1 MIKKKII
8 KSKVITFLFIMTLG
22 FSFNLITP
30 TDSKAGPYSC
40 AKDADG
46 AIIVQRLEGNMFNL
60 TNGDQDNQCSEEPDF
75 YKVLIYKIALCKED
89 PYTAGGGALPDYS
102 SCAILDE
109 DFTKTDADATII
121 QPGIE
126 TSLNISDFLIPVG
139 SYPYATLVV
148 STKIKVKHNQTFS
161 GLSALATNN
170 GLRGFDADL
179 SDENDSNE
187 FCWTLGKVT
196 TLHNIAYGAGHAYVA
211 SHGLGQAVLKAAQ
224 SPSTVSMACGPTAGT
239 AAYATEM
246 IDDMKDG
253 SGDPFGPFM
262 NYADVSEDTGLE
274 GIDLAALLLKD
285 ESTISDSPSNS
296 KLISVNYKYATPI
309 IITEQTVKLD
319 IRIKTSSAISLDFSY
334 EANAGSQGKTI
345 WADKVGANAFTTTV
359 RTKDRRA
366 GRTRDWR

>member
-1 MIKKKII
+1 MKHKIT
-8 KSKVITFLFIMTLG
+8 TFLFLFTLG

-30 TDSKAGPYSC
+30 TDSKAGAYSC

-46 AIIVQRLEGNMFNL
+46 AIIVQRLGANMFNL
-60 TNGDQDNQCSEEPDF
+60 TNGDAANQCSEEPDF

-89 PYTAGGGALPDYS
+89 PYTAGALPNYS

-126 TSLNISDFLIPVG
+126 TSLNISDFVIPVG
-139 SYPYATLVV
+139 SYPYASLVV

-170 GLRGFDADL
+170 GLRGFDATLADG
-179 SDENDSNE
+179 DDSNE
-187 FCWTLGKVT
+187 FCWSLAKVT
-196 TLHNIAYGAGHAYVA
+196 TLHNTAYAANHAYVTA
-211 SHGLGQAVLKAAQ
+211 HGLGQAVLKAAQ
-224 SPSTVSMACGPTAGT
+224 TPASVSMDCGPTAGT

-246 IDDMKDG
+246 LDEFRDADDNFVAFD
-253 SGDPFGPFM
+253 
-262 NYADVSEDTGLE
+262 NYADVFDDTGIA
-274 GIDLAALLLKD
+274 GIDLAVLLLED
-285 ESTISDSPSNS
+285 EATISDSPTNS
-296 KLISVNYKYATPI
+296 KLLSVNYRYATPI

-334 EANAGSQGKTI
+334 EGDNAQGATI
-345 WADKVGANAFTTTV
+345 WADKVGANAFTTTI

-366 GRTRDWR
+366 GRIRSWR

>member
-1 MIKKKII
+1 MKHKIT
-8 KSKVITFLFIMTLG
+8 TFLFLFTLG

-30 TDSKAGPYSC
+30 TDSKAGAYSC
-40 AKDADG
+40 AKDPDG
-46 AIIVQRLEGNMFNL
+46 AIIVQRLGANMFNL
-60 TNGDQDNQCSEEPDF
+60 TTGDPANQCSEEPDF

-89 PYTAGGGALPDYS
+89 PYTAGGALPDYS

-139 SYPYATLVV
+139 SYPYASLVV

-179 SDENDSNE
+179 TDVYDSNE
-187 FCWTLGKVT
+187 FCWSLAKVT
-196 TLHNIAYGAGHAYVA
+196 TLHNTAYAAGHAYVTA
-211 SHGLGQAVLKAAQ
+211 HGLGQAVLRAAQ
-224 SPSTVSMACGPTAGT
+224 TPATVSMDCGPTAGT

-246 IDDMKDG
+246 IDDMRDE
-253 SGDPFGPFM
+253 GDDFVSFS
-262 NYADVSEDTGLE
+262 NYADVSEDTGIA
-274 GIDLAALLLKD
+274 GIDLAVLLLED
-285 ESTISDSPSNS
+285 EATISDSATNS
-296 KLISVNYKYATPI
+296 KLLSVNYRYATPI

-334 EANAGSQGKTI
+334 EGDNAQGKTI
-345 WADKVGANAFTTTV
+345 WADKVGANAFTTTI

-366 GRTRDWR
+366 GRIGSWR

>member
-1 MIKKKII
+1 MKLRITNFIFLII
-8 KSKVITFLFIMTLG
+8 LG
-22 FSFNLITP
+22 FSINLLTP
-30 TDSKAGPYSC
+30 TDSKAGQYSC

-60 TNGDQDNQCSEEPDF
+60 TNGDADNQCSEEPDF

-109 DFTKTDADATII
+109 DFTKTEADATII

-126 TSLNISDFLIPVG
+126 TSLGLSDFLIPVG

-148 STKIKVKHNQTFS
+148 STKIKVKHNQAFS
-161 GLSALATNN
+161 GLSALDTNN

-224 SPSTVSMACGPTAGT
+224 STTTVSMACGPTAGT

-246 IDDMKDG
+246 IDDMKDD
-253 SGDPFGPFM
+253 GDDFVSFM
-262 NYADVSEDTGLE
+262 NYEDVSEDTGLE

-296 KLISVNYKYATPI
+296 KLISINYKYANPVR
-309 IITEQTVKLD
+309 ITEQTVGLN
-319 IRIKTSSAISLDFSY
+319 INIKTSSAISLDFSY
-334 EANAGSQGKTI
+334 EGDNSQGKTI
-345 WADKVGANAFTTTV
+345 WADKVGANAFTTKI
-359 RTKDRRA
+359 RTKEKRGRA
-366 GRTRDWR
+366 GRTRAWR

>member
-1 MIKKKII
+1 MKHKL
-8 KSKVITFLFIMTLG
+8 ITFFFLIALG

-30 TDSKAGPYSC
+30 TDSKAGPYAC

-46 AIIVQRLEGNMFNL
+46 AIIVQRLGANMFNL
-60 TNGDQDNQCSEEPDF
+60 TTGDAANQCSEEPDF

-89 PYTAGGGALPDYS
+89 PYTAGGALPDYS

-139 SYPYATLVV
+139 SYPYASLVV

-170 GLRGFDADL
+170 GLRGFDATLADG
-179 SDENDSNE
+179 DDSNE
-187 FCWTLGKVT
+187 FCWSLAKVT
-196 TLHNIAYGAGHAYVA
+196 TLHNTAYAANHAYVTA
-211 SHGLGQAVLKAAQ
+211 HGLGQAVLKAAQ
-224 SPSTVSMACGPTAGT
+224 TPASVSMDCGPTAGT

-246 IDDMKDG
+246 IDDMRDE
-253 SGDPFGPFM
+253 GDDFVSFS
-262 NYADVSEDTGLE
+262 NYADVSEDTGIA
-274 GIDLAALLLKD
+274 GIDIAVLLLED
-285 ESTISDSPSNS
+285 EATISDSPTNS
-296 KLISVNYKYATPI
+296 KLLSVNYRYATPI

-319 IRIKTSSAISLDFSY
+319 IRIKTSSAISLDFSD
-334 EANAGSQGKTI
+334 EANAGGQGKTI
-345 WADKVGANAFTTTV
+345 WADKVGANAFTTTI

-366 GRTRDWR
+366 GRIRSWR

>member
-1 MIKKKII
+1 MKHKIT
-8 KSKVITFLFIMTLG
+8 TFLFLFTLG

-30 TDSKAGPYSC
+30 TDSKAGAYSC

-46 AIIVQRLEGNMFNL
+46 AIIVQRLGANMFNL
-60 TNGDQDNQCSEEPDF
+60 TTGDPANQCSEEPDF

-89 PYTAGGGALPDYS
+89 PYTAGALPNYS

-126 TSLNISDFLIPVG
+126 TSLDISDFVIPVG
-139 SYPYATLVV
+139 SYPYASLVV

-179 SDENDSNE
+179 TDGDDSNE
-187 FCWTLGKVT
+187 FCWSLAKVT
-196 TLHNIAYGAGHAYVA
+196 TLHNTAYGAGHAYVTA
-211 SHGLGQAVLKAAQ
+211 HGLGQAVLKAAQ
-224 SPSTVSMACGPTAGT
+224 TPATVSMDCGPTAGT

-246 IDDMKDG
+246 LDEFRDADDNFVAFD
-253 SGDPFGPFM
+253 
-262 NYADVSEDTGLE
+262 NYADVFDDTGIA
-274 GIDLAALLLKD
+274 GIDLAVLLLED
-285 ESTISDSPSNS
+285 EATISDSPTNS
-296 KLISVNYKYATPI
+296 KLLSVNYRYATPI

-334 EANAGSQGKTI
+334 EANAGGQGKTI
-345 WADKVGANAFTTTV
+345 WADKVGANAFTTTI

-366 GRTRDWR
+366 GRIRSWR

>member
-1 MIKKKII
+1 MKHKIT
-8 KSKVITFLFIMTLG
+8 TFLFLFTLG

-30 TDSKAGPYSC
+30 TDSKAGAYSC
-40 AKDADG
+40 AKDPDG
-46 AIIVQRLEGNMFNL
+46 AIIVQRLGANMFNL
-60 TNGDQDNQCSEEPDF
+60 TTGDPANQCSEEPDF

-89 PYTAGGGALPDYS
+89 PYTAGGALPNYS

-139 SYPYATLVV
+139 SYPYASLVV

-161 GLSALATNN
+161 GLSALAANN
-170 GLRGFDADL
+170 GLRGFGADL
-179 SDENDSNE
+179 TDGDRSNK
-187 FCWTLGKVT
+187 FCWSLAKVT
-196 TLHNIAYGAGHAYVA
+196 TLHNTAYAAGHAYVTA
-211 SHGLGQAVLKAAQ
+211 HGLGQAVLRAAQ
-224 SPSTVSMACGPTAGT
+224 TPTTVSMDCGPTAGT

-246 IDDMKDG
+246 IDDMRDE
-253 SGDPFGPFM
+253 GDDFVSFS
-262 NYADVSEDTGLE
+262 NYADVSEDTGIA
-274 GIDLAALLLKD
+274 GIDIAVLLLED
-285 ESTISDSPSNS
+285 EATISDSPTNS
-296 KLISVNYKYATPI
+296 KLLSVNYRYATPI

-334 EANAGSQGKTI
+334 EALNAQGKTI
-345 WADKVGANAFTTTV
+345 WADKVGANAFTTTI

-366 GRTRDWR
+366 GRIRSWR

>member
-1 MIKKKII
+1 MKHKIT
-8 KSKVITFLFIMTLG
+8 TFLFLFTLG

-30 TDSKAGPYSC
+30 TDSKAGAYSC

-46 AIIVQRLEGNMFNL
+46 AIIVQRLGANMFNL
-60 TNGDQDNQCSEEPDF
+60 TTGDPANQCSEEPDF

-89 PYTAGGGALPDYS
+89 PYTAGGALPDYS

-139 SYPYATLVV
+139 SYPYASLVV

-170 GLRGFDADL
+170 GLRGFGATLADE
-179 SDENDSNE
+179 DDSNK
-187 FCWTLGKVT
+187 FCWSLAKVT
-196 TLHNIAYGAGHAYVA
+196 TLHNTAYAAGHAYVTA
-211 SHGLGQAVLKAAQ
+211 HGLGQAVLKAAQ
-224 SPSTVSMACGPTAGT
+224 TPASVSMDCGPTAGT

-246 IDDMKDG
+246 IDDMRDE
-253 SGDPFGPFM
+253 GDDFVSFS
-262 NYADVSEDTGLE
+262 NYADVSEDTGIA
-274 GIDLAALLLKD
+274 GIDIAVLLLED
-285 ESTISDSPSNS
+285 EATISDSPTNS
-296 KLISVNYKYATPI
+296 KLLSVNYRYATPI

-334 EANAGSQGKTI
+334 EADAGGEGDVI
-345 WADKVGANAFTTTV
+345 WADKVGANAFTTTI

-366 GRTRDWR
+366 GRIRSWR